1 MSIKI
6 KEKPC
11 KGIGQASGFGCGVK
25 TLYRTYGL
33 GKTCG
38 CYSDFILNSDAGKVI
53 LEKAMIKSKGIVR
66 KENDKKTKIQKD
78 KLKNWSVELQKKVNL
93 IVRLID
99 KGLPC
104 LATQRIAKKYDAG
117 HVFAR
122 GGNQTIRFNLH
133 NIHRQSAQSNH
144 FQNDDGLLRE
154 GVVREYGQDYMTF
167 ISELRRTP
175 QLKYNNNDYHNFY
188 KKASEIALKLKKED
202 KEYLPWERLLKRDI
216 INADLGIYDVEYCF
230 HEKPF

>member
-1 MSIKI
+1 MGITIKS
-6 KEKPC
+6 KKC
-11 KGIGQASGFGCGVK
+11 SGIGKAISFKGCGK
-25 TLYRTYGL
+25 ETLNRKFGL
-33 GKTCG
+33 CMN
-38 CYSDFILNSDAGKVI
+38 CYPDFILNSDAGKVI
-53 LEKAMIKSKGIVR
+53 LEKAMIKSKVIVK
-66 KENDKKTKIQKD
+66 KENNQKTKIQKD

-154 GVVREYGQDYMTF
+154 GIVREYGQEYMTF